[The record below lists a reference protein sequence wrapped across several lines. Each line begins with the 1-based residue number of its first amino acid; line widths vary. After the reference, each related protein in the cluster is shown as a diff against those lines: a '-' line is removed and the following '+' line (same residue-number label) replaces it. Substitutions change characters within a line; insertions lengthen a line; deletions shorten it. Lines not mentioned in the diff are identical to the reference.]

1 MAVTPE
7 GKVKDQI
14 KKILNNRKILFFM
27 PNMSGMG
34 ATGLPD
40 FIICIDGQMIAVEAK
55 RDGTAK
61 LTTKQDSTMKK
72 LRRAGVITLLVH
84 ADNLNNFESF
94 IFMFYYQKSKYF
106 IHTPTGDGASSGGWE
121 MMYPEYFSSLIS
133 FYRYKEGQEK

>member
-1 MAVTPE
+1 MSITPE

-34 ATGLPD
+34 AAGLPD

-94 IFMFYYQKSKYF
+94 ILMFYYQKSKCF
-106 IHTPTGDGASSGGWE
+106 MHTPTGEGISSGGGK
-121 MMYPEYFSSLIS
+121 MLYPEYFSSLIS
-133 FYRYKEGQEK
+133 FYRDKEGSDK